1 MKKMSKRMWAFTLTL
16 IMALTMMLTSVT
28 AFADVTAEGADNLVE
43 ALTIGDKD
51 AEYTTFTAGNPEVTR
66 YFFNAKMDTT
76 DLSSLTVTATL
87 TGYGT
92 VQIGDQEKEGD
103 YVSLKNIDLTTG
115 QVMTVTVDGE
125 TRDYRL
131 TACAPGEMTVFV
143 GIDTSLGTEWA
154 NENTG
159 ADDYTKVL
167 KGSEALNVPVLDV
180 KVPSG
185 ATAMQ
190 ATEALAKEVDPVIT
204 FNGGSSSAGTYIASM
219 ERDNCS
225 LEAFDA
231 TQFSGWMYWVDDDLA
246 NVGASA
252 YVLND
257 GQTVQWKF
265 IVDYRTIWG

>member
-1 MKKMSKRMWAFTLTL
+1 M
-16 IMALTMMLTSVT
+16 
-28 AFADVTAEGADNLVE
+28 E
-43 ALTIGDKD
+43 
-51 AEYTTFTAGNPEVTR
+51 
-66 YFFNAKMDTT
+66 
-76 DLSSLTVTATL
+76 
-87 TGYGT
+87 
-92 VQIGDQEKEGD
+92 
-103 YVSLKNIDLTTG
+103 
-115 QVMTVTVDGE
+115 
-125 TRDYRL
+125 
-131 TACAPGEMTVFV
+131 
-143 GIDTSLGTEWA
+143 
-154 NENTG
+154 
-159 ADDYTKVL
+159 
-167 KGSEALNVPVLDV
+167 
-180 KVPSG
+180 
-185 ATAMQ
+185 